1 MPLTMHMIHPRVS
14 LLTSATSMIGCQSPL
29 ALSLTRPSSFLDLVP
44 AVVGVVDRYGVCNGC
59 VVGNKDEA
67 RTSAA
72 FWNGANDDLT
82 GGLLPPQTS
91 GGRGGAVPLG

>member
-29 ALSLTRPSSFLDLVP
+29 ALSLTPLSFFLDLVP

-59 VVGNKDEA
+59 VVGNKDTA

-72 FWNGANDDLT
+72 FWNG
-82 GGLLPPQTS
+82 GE
-91 GGRGGAVPLG
+91 